1 MEPRSLEEL
10 HETHFNESLQYIED
24 RAERKSQT
32 ITYESNKISY
42 KKIKLAVKLIIVLI
56 IIYFWYKLY
65 NLCILEE
72 YECINNDW
80 EISLEIL
87 EEIF

>member
-10 HETHFNESLQYIED
+10 QETHFNESLQYIED

-56 IIYFWYKLY
+56 IIYF
-65 NLCILEE
+65 
-72 YECINNDW
+72 
-80 EISLEIL
+80 
-87 EEIF
+87 